1 MKKILLLIF
10 VSFIVVSLPAQILVP
25 VDAAS
30 SVKFTIKNFG
40 LKVDGSMKGLQG
52 KIIFNPAVLATA
64 SFSVSVDAATI
75 NTNNGTRDNHL
86 KKEEYF
92 DVAKYPRLQF
102 ISTKIAA
109 TNNPAIFKMEGN
121 ITIKG
126 ITKLVS
132 FPFSVVEKPDGK
144 IFLGEFTINRRDFTV
159 GGSSLV
165 LSDNLIVSLSVFAK
179 NN

>member
-1 MKKILLLIF
+1 MKKILFLLIVNF
-10 VSFIVVSLPAQILVP
+10 VVVGLPAQILMP

-52 KIIFNPAVLATA
+52 KITFNPAGLATA
-64 SFSVSVDAATI
+64 SFTVSVDVATI

-92 DVAKYPRLQF
+92 DVAQHPRLQF
-102 ISTKIAA
+102 ISTKLVA
-109 TNNPAIFKMEGN
+109 TNNPAVFKMEGN

-126 ITKLVS
+126 ITKLLI
-132 FPFSVVEKPDGK
+132 FPFTVIEKPGGYM
-144 IFLGEFTINRRDFTV
+144 FSGEFAINRRDFNV
-159 GGSSLV
+159 GGNSLV
-165 LSDNLIVSLSVFAK
+165 LSDNLVVFLSVFAK
-179 NN
+179 K

>member
-1 MKKILLLIF
+1 MI
-10 VSFIVVSLPAQILVP
+10 VSLPAQILVP

-52 KIIFNPAVLATA
+52 KITFNPAGLGTA
-64 SFSVSVDAATI
+64 SFTVSADAATI
-75 NTNNGTRDNHL
+75 NTNNGTRDSHL
-86 KKEEYF
+86 KKEDYF

-109 TNNPAIFKMEGN
+109 TNNPAVFKIEGN

-126 ITKLVS
+126 ITKFLS
-132 FPFSVVEKPDGK
+132 FPFTVVEKPDGHM
-144 IFLGEFTINRRDFTV
+144 FLGEFTINRRDFKV
-159 GGSSLV
+159 GGNSLV
-165 LSDNLIVSLSVFAK
+165 LSDNLIVTLNVFAK
-179 NN
+179 K

>member
-1 MKKILLLIF
+1 MKKILLLLI
-10 VSFIVVSLPAQILVP
+10 VSFIVAGLPAQILTP

-52 KIIFNPAVLATA
+52 KIIFNPAGLATA
-64 SFSVSVDAATI
+64 SFTVSADAATI
-75 NTNNGTRDNHL
+75 NTNNETRDNHL

-109 TNNPAIFKMEGN
+109 TNNPAVFKIEGN

-126 ITKLVS
+126 ITKLLS
-132 FPFSVVEKPDGK
+132 FPFTVVEKPDGQM
-144 IFLGEFTINRRDFTV
+144 FSGEFTINRRDFKV
-159 GGSSLV
+159 GGNSLV

-179 NN
+179 K